1 MPRSNLEAKIAQLQ
15 KEIERRSKDLL
26 EEMAHL
32 PSSTGP
38 KVREV
43 YEKRAQLLAL
53 RMQRLGEMLEA
64 IRGQRQKS
72 TQSKARV
79 RRSRKPGR

>member
-38 KVREV
+38 NVREV

-53 RMQRLGEMLEA
+53 RVQRLGEMLEA
-64 IRGQRQKS
+64 IRARRQKS
-72 TQSKARV
+72 AQSKAHV
-79 RRSRKPGR
+79 RRSRKPRR

>member
-1 MPRSNLEAKIAQLQ
+1 MPRSNLEAKIARLQ
-15 KEIERRSKDLL
+15 KEIEKRSKDLL

-38 KVREV
+38 KVREL

-53 RMQRLGEMLEA
+53 RVQRLGEMLEA
-64 IRGQRQKS
+64 IRARRQEA
-72 TQSKARV
+72 TQSKAHV
-79 RRSRKPGR
+79 RRSRKPRR